1 MEMLAAHSGT
11 GSRES
16 GNGKALAVP
25 GSRFPDPVCVGRH
38 RRPEPRVRL
47 GVAMGRARAARAAM
61 DLSDGLADALR
72 QVGSASEVG
81 VRIDGDAVPIDA
93 CARDWW
99 TSRGVDPVSAAMQ
112 GGDDYE
118 LLFAV
123 PPRSG
128 GVLASIARHVADPPL
143 TKIGVFT
150 KDPRELVVTRAGK
163 EDALPEG
170 FEHFA
175 NR

>member
-1 MEMLAAHSGT
+1 
-11 GSRES
+11 
-16 GNGKALAVP
+16 
-25 GSRFPDPVCVGRH
+25 
-38 RRPEPRVRL
+38 
-47 GVAMGRARAARAAM
+47 M

-72 QVGSASEVG
+72 QVAAASGVG
-81 VRIDGDAVPIDA
+81 VRVDAESLPIDSG
-93 CARDWW
+93 AREWW
-99 TSRGVDPVSAAMQ
+99 TSRGIDPVIAAVS

-123 PPRSG
+123 APKSRGALRS
-128 GVLASIARHVADPPL
+128 VARHVADPPL

-150 KDPRELVVTRAGK
+150 NDPRALVIVRGNT

-175 NR
+175 HR